1 MRAFLES
8 GVSDEARARHR
19 RALERL
25 GAFRRSLVP
34 PVKFAELQL
43 PHLLDFLHGLFQ
55 QELAPSTV
63 QAYGC
68 AIDQERR
75 RRGLP
80 PLLVGVDYA
89 AFVRA
94 MKVSRPTGSKF
105 VGVVPY
111 APRSLVPFLL
121 DVRKSGFRAL
131 RERCVFLLRVDTLMR
146 PGEVSTVLR
155 STIRAVRDPAQRR
168 CVVFNYS
175 SKQSR
180 RRHVATDSNY
190 CSHAC
195 DPGQGGLPVDL
206 CPACVLLK
214 MKAAIDALPGAAAH
228 DRITT
233 DSDGNVL
240 SIDRSR
246 ALVNDLLRR
255 AEVPA
260 VFTAHSLR
268 GAANQ
273 ALLLAGVDPAV
284 VAVRAGWAGPL
295 SDAQRRHYTHHRFVA
310 PVFASIL
317 LR

>member
-1 MRAFLES
+1 MRAFIES
-8 GVSDEARARHR
+8 GVSDESRGRR
-19 RALERL
+19 LRALRQLAAFSRALKPPL
-25 GAFRRSLVP
+25 G
-34 PVKFAELQL
+34 FAELQL
-43 PHLLDFLHGLFQ
+43 PHLLDFLHGLF
-55 QELAPSTV
+55 ESHLAASTV
-63 QAYGC
+63 QAYGS

-80 PLLVGVDYA
+80 SLLTGIDYK

-94 MKVSRPTGSKF
+94 MKVVRPTGGKY

-111 APRSLVPFLL
+111 APRSLLPFLL
-121 DVRKSGFRAL
+121 KLSDGFLAL

-155 STIRAVRDPAQRR
+155 STIRSSRDPAQRR

-175 SKQSR
+175 SKQSQR
-180 RRHVATDSNY
+180 NHVATDSNY

-195 DPGQGGLPVDL
+195 DGAQGGLPADL

-214 MKAAIDALPGAAAH
+214 MKAKVDSLPHASAH
-228 DRITT
+228 DSITT
-233 DSDGNVL
+233 DAHGNAL

-246 ALVNDLLRR
+246 TLINDLLRR
-255 AEVPA
+255 ADAPA

-268 GAANQ
+268 AASNQ

-284 VAVRAGWAGPL
+284 VAIRAGWAGPL
-295 SDAQRRHYTHHRFVA
+295 SDAHRRHYTHHRFVQ